1 MTNGSADDKGNGKAA
16 LGGDRLPRNYRKT
29 LEALG
34 WSTGMTRS
42 ALALELGMPKG
53 TVAGIVDH
61 LVERGLVVEEV
72 PRVRPLRPGRPAKV
86 LALAGRSPMAGAI
99 VLSGGLLTAA
109 AVSYA
114 GQILGRAVRPMST
127 QEANTAVTG
136 PGIALLEQALAQAGL
151 GTGELNVAVLGVPA
165 PFQPGVGLPEPL
177 GSDKRERVRGD
188 LPSFVP
194 WLSAGFTDE
203 LAGRLGVPTLVE
215 NDANLGALGE
225 SVFGAGRGVD
235 SFVYVKLVRRVGAGV
250 VVAGRLHRGATGF
263 AGELGHVHVRDD
275 GPLCACGGRGCLSGL
290 LGEALVQVV
299 QPAYERPLTF
309 RDVLELAAGGEAGPR
324 RVLEDLGRT
333 IGRPLADFVT
343 LFNPGAIVVDGSLG
357 QAASYVMGGISE
369 MVERFAAPTAADAVS
384 VVAGELGDDADLLG
398 AAALGRSVPG

>member
-1 MTNGSADDKGNGKAA
+1 MTNGSANGKGNDKGDGKVPV
-16 LGGDRLPRNYRKT
+16 GPERLPRNYRRA

-72 PRVRPLRPGRPAKV
+72 PPVRPLRPGRPAKV
-86 LALAGRSPMAGAI
+86 LALAGRSPIAGAI

-114 GQILGRAVRPMST
+114 GQILSRATRPMST
-127 QEANTAVTG
+127 KEANAGVTG
-136 PGIALLEQALAQAGL
+136 PGKALLEQALAQAGL
-151 GTGELNVAVLGVPA
+151 RTDELSVAVLGVPA
-165 PFQPGVGLPEPL
+165 PFQPGVGLPAPL
-177 GSDKRERVRGD
+177 HDHKGGRARGGG
-188 LPSFVP
+188 PSFVP
-194 WLSAGFTDE
+194 WLSAGLTDE

-250 VVAGRLHRGATGF
+250 VVGGRLHRGATGF

-290 LGEALVQVV
+290 LGDALVQVV
-299 QPAYERPLTF
+299 QPAYERSLSF
-309 RDVLELAAGGEAGPR
+309 RDVLDLAAGGDAGPGRVRGPGPDYRAPAGGLRHAVQPGRDRGRREPRASRRSCDRWYQRDGRALRRSGRGRR
-324 RVLEDLGRT
+324 RVGCRGRA
-333 IGRPLADFVT
+333 R
-343 LFNPGAIVVDGSLG
+343 
-357 QAASYVMGGISE
+357 
-369 MVERFAAPTAADAVS
+369 R
-384 VVAGELGDDADLLG
+384 
-398 AAALGRSVPG
+398 